1 MQMVHTH
8 TQIYIYIKSI
18 NGALQGFKMDF
29 HGVARGPLVAGFF
42 PMIISQVF
50 QSPWSDIIFHA
61 ETVQRWFLLALLL
74 GRATIVGGLWSG
86 SGNRQPT
93 LVWGGVLGMGSQN
106 GAVGRK

>member
-1 MQMVHTH
+1 
-8 TQIYIYIKSI
+8 
-18 NGALQGFKMDF
+18 MDF

-50 QSPWSDIIFHA
+50 PSPWSDIIFHA

-106 GAVGRK
+106 EAVGRK